1 MLEGSVTSPDVKMYA
16 RFFVT
21 RYGKFAVTRAKA
33 HVKRLAKKGDLEG
46 EKIWQE
52 VAVEIEKRQKRGSP
66 QK

>member
-1 MLEGSVTSPDVKMYA
+1 MYA

-52 VAVEIEKRQKRGSP
+52 VVVEIEKQRKRGLP
-66 QK
+66 KK